1 MVFVSCYECSRVGI
15 NSVMNLQ
22 HPGEHA
28 SCGYG
33 LEEGSG
39 FSYIPEDFMQAD
51 SKLCKLL
58 NMYNVA

>member
-1 MVFVSCYECSRVGI
+1 M
-15 NSVMNLQ
+15 MNLQ

-39 FSYIPEDFMQAD
+39 FSYIPEDLMQAD